1 MSTLE
6 SITPKYD
13 ITWYVKWAASIIIL
27 IGITVRA
34 SGIVQLQWVDLMCSW
49 IGAVGW
55 FYVGFKWN
63 DRALMVLNAVI
74 GIILF
79 AGILRVIFNENLYW

>member
-1 MSTLE
+1 MTKVN

-13 ITWYVKWAASIIIL
+13 ITWYVKWIASIIVL
-27 IGITVRA
+27 VGITIRA
-34 SGIVQLQWVDLMCSW
+34 SGVTQLQWLDIVCSW

-63 DRALMVLNAVI
+63 DRALMVLNGVI
-74 GIILF
+74 GVILF
-79 AGILRVIFNENLYW
+79 AGILRVIFL

>member
-1 MSTLE
+1 MTKINSV
-6 SITPKYD
+6 TPKYD
-13 ITWYVKWAASIIIL
+13 VTWYVKWIASIIVL
-27 IGITVRA
+27 IGITIRA
-34 SGIVQLQWVDLMCSW
+34 SGVTQLQWLDIVCSW

-79 AGILRVIFNENLYW
+79 AGILRVIFI

>member
-1 MSTLE
+1 MTKIN

-13 ITWYVKWAASIIIL
+13 ITWYVKWTASIIVL
-27 IGITVRA
+27 IGITIRA
-34 SGIVQLQWVDLMCSW
+34 SGVTQLQWLDIVCSW

-63 DRALMVLNAVI
+63 DRALMVLNGVI
-74 GIILF
+74 GVILF
-79 AGILRVIFNENLYW
+79 AGILRVIFI

>member
-1 MSTLE
+1 VTKVNSV
-6 SITPKYD
+6 TPKYD
-13 ITWYVKWAASIIIL
+13 VTWYVKWTASIIVL
-27 IGITVRA
+27 IGITIRA
-34 SGIVQLQWVDLMCSW
+34 SGVSELQWLDIVCSW

-79 AGILRVIFNENLYW
+79 AGILRVIFE

>member
-1 MSTLE
+1 VSKID
-6 SITPKYD
+6 SVTPKYD
-13 ITWYVKWAASIIIL
+13 ITWYVKWTASIITL
-27 IGITVRA
+27 VGITVRA

-79 AGILRVIFNENLYW
+79 AGILRVIFL

>member
-1 MSTLE
+1 VTKIN

-13 ITWYVKWAASIIIL
+13 VTWYVKWIASIIVL
-27 IGITVRA
+27 IGITIRA
-34 SGIVQLQWVDLMCSW
+34 SGVTQLQWLDIVCSW

-79 AGILRVIFNENLYW
+79 AGILRVIFE

>member
-1 MSTLE
+1 MTKIDSV
-6 SITPKYD
+6 TPKYD
-13 ITWYVKWAASIIIL
+13 VTWYVKWTASIIVL
-27 IGITVRA
+27 IGITIRA
-34 SGIVQLQWVDLMCSW
+34 SGVTQLQWLDIVCSW

-74 GIILF
+74 GTILF
-79 AGILRVIFNENLYW
+79 AGILRYFLS

>member
-1 MSTLE
+1 VSKVN
-6 SITPKYD
+6 SVTPKYD
-13 ITWYVKWAASIIIL
+13 ITWYVKWTASIIVL
-27 IGITVRA
+27 IGITIRA
-34 SGIVQLQWVDLMCSW
+34 SGVTQLQWLDIVCSW

-79 AGILRVIFNENLYW
+79 AGILRVIFE

>member
-1 MSTLE
+1 MTKIN

-13 ITWYVKWAASIIIL
+13 VTWYVKWTASIIVL
-27 IGITVRA
+27 IGITIRA
-34 SGIVQLQWVDLMCSW
+34 SGVTQLQWLDIVCSW

-79 AGILRVIFNENLYW
+79 AGILRVIFT

>member
-1 MSTLE
+1 MTKVN

-13 ITWYVKWAASIIIL
+13 VTWYVKWASSIIVL
-27 IGITVRA
+27 FGITIRA
-34 SGIVQLQWVDLMCSW
+34 SGVTELQWLDIVCSW

-79 AGILRVIFNENLYW
+79 AGILRVIFQ

>member
-1 MSTLE
+1 VTKVNSV
-6 SITPKYD
+6 TPKYD
-13 ITWYVKWAASIIIL
+13 VTWYVKWASSIIVL
-27 IGITVRA
+27 FGITIRA
-34 SGIVQLQWVDLMCSW
+34 SGVTELQWLDIVCSW
-49 IGAVGW
+49 VGAVGW

-79 AGILRVIFNENLYW
+79 AGILRVVFE

>member
-1 MSTLE
+1 MTKVD

-13 ITWYVKWAASIIIL
+13 VTWYVKWTASIIVL
-27 IGITVRA
+27 IGITIRA
-34 SGIVQLQWVDLMCSW
+34 SGVTQLQWLDIVCSW

-63 DRALMVLNAVI
+63 DRALMILNAVI

-79 AGILRVIFNENLYW
+79 AGILRVIFA

>member
-1 MSTLE
+1 MTKVD

-13 ITWYVKWAASIIIL
+13 VTWYVKWTASIIVL
-27 IGITVRA
+27 IGITIRA
-34 SGIVQLQWVDLMCSW
+34 SGVTQLQWLDIVCSW
-49 IGAVGW
+49 LGAVGW

-63 DRALMVLNAVI
+63 DRALMILNAVI

-79 AGILRVIFNENLYW
+79 AGILRVIFE

>member
-1 MSTLE
+1 MTKIN

-13 ITWYVKWAASIIIL
+13 VTWYVKWTASIIVL
-27 IGITVRA
+27 IGITIRA
-34 SGIVQLQWVDLMCSW
+34 SGVTQLQWLDIVCSW

-63 DRALMVLNAVI
+63 DRALMVLNGVI
-74 GIILF
+74 GVILF
-79 AGILRVIFNENLYW
+79 AGILRVIFT

>member
-1 MSTLE
+1 MTKID

-13 ITWYVKWAASIIIL
+13 ITWYVKWIASIIVL
-27 IGITVRA
+27 IGITIRA
-34 SGIVQLQWVDLMCSW
+34 SGVTQLQWLDIVCSW

-79 AGILRVIFNENLYW
+79 AGILRVVFE

>member
-1 MSTLE
+1 MTKIN

-13 ITWYVKWAASIIIL
+13 VTWYVKWTASIIVL
-27 IGITVRA
+27 VGITIRA
-34 SGIVQLQWVDLMCSW
+34 SGVTQLQWLDIVCSW

-63 DRALMVLNAVI
+63 DRALMVLNGVI
-74 GIILF
+74 GVILF
-79 AGILRVIFNENLYW
+79 AGILRVMFA

>member
-1 MSTLE
+1 MTKIN

-13 ITWYVKWAASIIIL
+13 ITWYVKWTASIIIL
-27 IGITVRA
+27 IGITIRA
-34 SGIVQLQWVDLMCSW
+34 SGVTQLQWLDIVCSW

-79 AGILRVIFNENLYW
+79 AGILRVVFE

>member
-1 MSTLE
+1 MTKVN

-13 ITWYVKWAASIIIL
+13 ITWYVKWTASIIVL
-27 IGITVRA
+27 IGITIRA
-34 SGIVQLQWVDLMCSW
+34 SGVTQLQWLDIVCSW

-63 DRALMVLNAVI
+63 DRALMVLNGVI
-74 GIILF
+74 GVILF
-79 AGILRVIFNENLYW
+79 AGILRVIFA

>member
-1 MSTLE
+1 MSKIE

-13 ITWYVKWAASIIIL
+13 ITWYVKWTASIITL
-27 IGITVRA
+27 VGITVRA

-79 AGILRVIFNENLYW
+79 AGILRVIFL

>member
-1 MSTLE
+1 MSKIN
-6 SITPKYD
+6 SVTPKYD
-13 ITWYVKWAASIIIL
+13 ITWYVKWTASIIVL
-27 IGITVRA
+27 IGITIRA
-34 SGIVQLQWVDLMCSW
+34 SGVTQLQWLDIVCSW

-63 DRALMVLNAVI
+63 DRALMILNAVI

-79 AGILRVIFNENLYW
+79 AGILRVIFA

>member
-1 MSTLE
+1 MTKIN

-13 ITWYVKWAASIIIL
+13 ITWYVKWTASIIVL
-27 IGITVRA
+27 IGITIRA
-34 SGIVQLQWVDLMCSW
+34 SGVTQLQWLDIVCSW

-63 DRALMVLNAVI
+63 DRALMVLNGVI
-74 GIILF
+74 GVILF
-79 AGILRVIFNENLYW
+79 AGILRVIFL

>member
-1 MSTLE
+1 MTKIN

-13 ITWYVKWAASIIIL
+13 VTWYVKWTASIIVL
-27 IGITVRA
+27 IGITIRA
-34 SGIVQLQWVDLMCSW
+34 SGVTQLQWLDIVCSW

-79 AGILRVIFNENLYW
+79 AGILRVIFI

>member
-1 MSTLE
+1 MSTVK
-6 SITPKYD
+6 SVTPKYD
-13 ITWYVKWAASIIIL
+13 ITWYVKWIASIIVL
-27 IGITVRA
+27 IGITIRA
-34 SGIVQLQWVDLMCSW
+34 SGVTQLQWLDIVCSW

-79 AGILRVIFNENLYW
+79 AGILRVVFQ

>member
-1 MSTLE
+1 MTKVN

-13 ITWYVKWAASIIIL
+13 VTWYVKWTASIIVL
-27 IGITVRA
+27 VGITIRA
-34 SGIVQLQWVDLMCSW
+34 SGVTQLQWLDIVCSW

-79 AGILRVIFNENLYW
+79 AGILRVMFA

>member
-13 ITWYVKWAASIIIL
+13 ITWYVKWTASIIIL

-34 SGIVQLQWVDLMCSW
+34 SGIVQLQWVDLICSW

-79 AGILRVIFNENLYW
+79 AGILRAIFNENLYW